1 VIVIVKTFLCHCQ
14 NFLSVDIV
22 DGDVNAHQNIR
33 DSLDK
38 TYSIRGRLQKVG
50 FHSTPLVVQKKV
62 DLEKSAVLTLDV
74 RRHSPLKKKLVITY
88 HFNH

>member
-14 NFLSVDIV
+14 NFLTVDIVKTFLYVDIV
-22 DGDVNAHQNIR
+22 DGDAKALQNIR

-50 FHSTPLVVQKKV
+50 FHSTEASTPSRPKKGG
-62 DLEKSAVLTLDV
+62 S
-74 RRHSPLKKKLVITY
+74 
-88 HFNH
+88 